1 MEAITVLQTT
11 ENYNNVRYEKYR
23 KTAFEIWL
31 EDTQDLGDYPDGFD
45 PDLYNL

>member
-1 MEAITVLQTT
+1 MKDT
-11 ENYNNVRYEKYR
+11 E